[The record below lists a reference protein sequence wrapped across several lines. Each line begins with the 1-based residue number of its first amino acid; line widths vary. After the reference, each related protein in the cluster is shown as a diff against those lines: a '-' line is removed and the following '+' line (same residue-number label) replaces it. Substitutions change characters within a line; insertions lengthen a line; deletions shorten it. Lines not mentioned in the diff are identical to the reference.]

1 MLGLGVM
8 GGSLARALAALV
20 DPPHVIGWSPSAAE
34 REAAVRAGAVA
45 EAPGAWQE
53 AAADADL
60 VVLAAPLRASSDL
73 LAEVAAVTSD
83 ETTITD
89 VASLKAPLAR
99 TAEEAGVSARWV
111 GSHPMAGSE
120 RSGFEASRPD
130 LYEGARVWTVASPEA
145 STRVGRVHTLWTAVG
160 GRPEAIGAEEH
171 DRLMARASHLPQ
183 LASNAL
189 ASVLAEVGVSPAQLG
204 PGGRDATRLAGSDPG
219 LWRDLFEH
227 ASPELA
233 ERLHALADAA
243 ERIAMLLERGDLE
256 GLEELMRSTR
266 AWRQS

>member
-8 GGSLARALAALV
+8 GGSLARGLAALA
-20 DPPHVIGWSPSAAE
+20 DPPHVTGWSPSAQE
-34 REAAVRAGAVA
+34 REAALAARAVA
-45 EAPGAWQE
+45 EAPDGWQE

-60 VVLAAPLRASSDL
+60 VVLAAPLRASGDL
-73 LAEVAAVTSD
+73 LVEVAAVTS
-83 ETTITD
+83 EATTITD
-89 VASLKAPLAR
+89 LASLKAPLAR
-99 TAEEAGVSARWV
+99 TAAQAGVSDRWV

-130 LYEGARVWTVASPEA
+130 LYAGAHVWTVASVEA
-145 STRVGRVHTLWTAVG
+145 GLRVGRVHALWRSVG
-160 GRPEAIGAEEH
+160 ARPEAIDAEEH
-171 DRLMARASHLPQ
+171 DRLMARVSHLPQ

-189 ASVLAEVGVSPAQLG
+189 ASVLAAAGVEPAQLG
-204 PGGRDATRLAGSDPG
+204 PGGRDATRLAGSGPA

-233 ERLHALADAA
+233 EGLRALADAA
-243 ERIAMLLERGDLE
+243 EHVADLLERGDLD